1 MWFYEPKNTETIFW
15 TEHSKE
21 KMKFYNLSENRLKSI
36 LRNPHREEKG
46 IAPRTVAIM
55 QATKSKKPT
64 EIWLMY
70 QIASLKGAKLLKRSL
85 APYQKAKIKKKN
97 ERIVIISAW
106 RYPGTSPVG
115 APPIPSEVLK
125 ILQDINII

>member
-1 MWFYEPKNTETIFW
+1 MLFREPKNTEMIFW
-15 TEHSKE
+15 TQHAKT
-21 KMKFYNLSENRLKSI
+21 KMKFYNLSETRLRGI

-70 QIASLKGAKLLKRSL
+70 QKDKRKAQNAKHKSEQRR
-85 APYQKAKIKKKN
+85 IK
-97 ERIVIISAW
+97 IISAW
-106 RYPGTSPVG
+106 RYPGISPVG
-115 APPIPSEVLK
+115 APPIPKEVLK
-125 ILQDINII
+125 ILQDTNII

>member
-1 MWFYEPKNTETIFW
+1 MRFHEPKNTEMIFW
-15 TEHSKE
+15 TEHVKE

-46 IAPRTVAIM
+46 IASRTVAIM

-70 QIASLKGAKLLKRSL
+70 QAAALQRKSQIPNPKFQIEKKR
-85 APYQKAKIKKKN
+85 IK
-97 ERIVIISAW
+97 IISAW
-106 RYPGTSPVG
+106 RYPGISPVG

-125 ILQDINII
+125 ILQDTNII

>member
-1 MWFYEPKNTETIFW
+1 MLFREPKNTETIFW
-15 TEHSKE
+15 TKHAKE
-21 KMKFYNLSENRLKSI
+21 KMKFYNLSETRLRSI

-70 QIASLKGAKLLKRSL
+70 QIAPLKIKN
-85 APYQKAKIKKKN
+85 QKAKIKKTGRNIK
-97 ERIVIISAW
+97 IISAW
-106 RYPGTSPVG
+106 RYPGISPVG
-115 APPIPSEVLK
+115 APPIPSEVLQ
-125 ILQDINII
+125 ILQDVNII